1 VPSKHS
7 RSGSQAFD
15 RVRWL
20 CDDAQKPAR
29 GKHAHS
35 NRGWWPAIRNR
46 IGMNADRSVL
56 ANDPTFTSCLG

>member
-1 VPSKHS
+1 L

-46 IGMNADRSVL
+46 IGIVRV
-56 ANDPTFTSCLG
+56 